1 MRPCNLCRQPIEN
14 RRLICEEC
22 ERRNEDAGNPY
33 KASVG
38 LRVDESQMPNDEPVI
53 DHSFNILMLAFDGVI
68 AALGA
73 MLGLHHL
80 WLDGVPDRW
89 GDWLGSGSLSVF
101 FHDEIEL
108 RRKSPGGNRYGASL
122 DRSDFTW
129 RGGLSNYRVGT
140 GQTISRFSFS
150 ANWGRFS

>member
-1 MRPCNLCRQPIEN
+1 MRPCNLCRQPVEN

-73 MLGLHHL
+73 MLGLATYGWTGFL
-80 WLDGVPDRW
+80 IGGAIGSAVGVF
-89 GDWLGSGSLSVF
+89 LF
-101 FHDEIEL
+101 FSMT
-108 RRKSPGGNRYGASL
+108 R
-122 DRSDFTW
+122 
-129 RGGLSNYRVGT
+129 
-140 GQTISRFSFS
+140 
-150 ANWGRFS
+150 